1 MKLKQLKLYADGTAA
16 IVDPTAN
23 LRADA
28 TNAVVY
34 GSAKD
39 AITDPTI
46 ELPSK
51 DGNSAGNAKS
61 DDPTGAAAATY
72 TLPDGTA
79 ADLPDTTP
87 TPEPGPEPQPEPAE
101 TTSQKILVWAKANKL
116 WLGIAAAVLIIYIM
130 YRRAQ

>member
-16 IVDPTAN
+16 IVDPTAE
-23 LRADA
+23 LRLGHNGKVLLSDA
-28 TNAVVY
+28 
-34 GSAKD
+34 D

-79 ADLPDTTP
+79 ADLSDTTP

-101 TTSQKILVWAKANKL
+101 TTAKKILVWAKANKL